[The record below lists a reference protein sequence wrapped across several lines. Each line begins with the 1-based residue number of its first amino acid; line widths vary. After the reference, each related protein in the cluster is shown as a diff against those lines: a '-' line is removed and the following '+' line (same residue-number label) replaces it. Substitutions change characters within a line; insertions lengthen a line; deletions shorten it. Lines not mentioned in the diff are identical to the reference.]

1 MHDLGGAFKKDH
13 KFILDERSE
22 KVIPFPAEQHGESS
36 VLDNKLN
43 AVAKT
48 KWRKERHNTDFSW
61 DSFLL
66 FVELHRVDQESISS
80 WWTFNFLLDVPHL
93 TLAAVEKRLKESNGR
108 LPVRQEL
115 ADRYD
120 QQYSIWLQ
128 DHDEV
133 ELVMKVMKKEMHW
146 TVHIGSKKRCA
157 NYFET
162 SRRTVDDARGGGPK
176 NIFATNRS
184 AYSNCFW
191 SPALVIENF
200 RLPDLGFHDPS
211 TRRFNWLFFS
221 FPSF

>member
-1 MHDLGGAFKKDH
+1 MFTYDPTFDPNGSRKIEVQSWCDANKIRRDQIYYQKSSRKYCKESQDQVVEFERRNRKVLTGARVLHDLGGAFKKDRE
-13 KFILDERSE
+13 FILDERSE
-22 KVIPFPAEQHGESS
+22 KVIPFPAEQHGELS

-48 KWRKERHNTDFSW
+48 KWRKERHTADFSW

-133 ELVMKVMKKEMHW
+133 ELVYE
-146 TVHIGSKKRCA
+146 GDL
-157 NYFET
+157 
-162 SRRTVDDARGGGPK
+162 VDDELDGP
-176 NIFATNRS
+176 
-184 AYSNCFW
+184 YW
-191 SPALVIENF
+191 Q
-200 RLPDLGFHDPS
+200 
-211 TRRFNWLFFS
+211 
-221 FPSF
+221 